1 MSNPFLRGRLAKAY
15 RRFVRHVNRERRARG
30 REQPR
35 ASAHVQRDMT
45 EHLAARATSDAIR
58 A

>member
-15 RRFVRHVNRERRARG
+15 RRFVRHVNKERRARR
-30 REQPR
+30 REELRAAAHVPR
-35 ASAHVQRDMT
+35 ATAED
-45 EHLAARATSDAIR
+45 LAARATSDAIR